1 MHSIAWASNGFGTGA
16 GGIFSALVPLILIFV
31 IFYFLLIVPQRK
43 KQKDHQQMIKNLK
56 KGDKVVTNGGIYGT
70 IAKLK
75 KSYVEI
81 EVTNQ
86 VVLRVQ
92 RSAVSRLRGE
102 E

>member
-1 MHSIAWASNGFGTGA
+1 MHSIAWASNGLGGG

-43 KQKDHQQMIKNLK
+43 KQKDHQEMIKNLK

-70 IAKLK
+70 ITKLK
-75 KSYVEI
+75 KNYIEV

>member
-1 MHSIAWASNGFGTGA
+1 MHSIAWASNGIGTGT

-43 KQKDHQQMIKNLK
+43 KQKDHQEMIKNLK

-70 IAKLK
+70 ITKLK
-75 KSYVEI
+75 KNYVEV